1 MNRWEGLDEFVAVA
15 ECGQFTAAAERLC
28 LSSSQVSR
36 QIARL
41 EERLQTRLFY
51 RSTRRVALTEAG
63 QTFLQHCQRLQDAR
77 EEALRAVGDLGSE
90 PKGLLRMTCAVA
102 YGERFIVPLVTDF
115 MSRHPQLRV
124 DIELSNRT
132 LDLLHEG
139 LDLAIR
145 LGRLQESRLVATRL
159 APRQMYLCAA
169 PGYLQRY
176 GRPHSLSELARHNC
190 LVGSSEV
197 WNFQLNGR
205 ESALRVQGNWRC
217 NSGQAVLDAA
227 LRGLG
232 LCQLPDYY
240 VLEHLRSGAWY
251 PCWQATSHRT
261 RRCGRSI
268 RSSGTCRP
276 RFASWSTFL
285 NRAWHKAANTARN
298 NRLQPQGDLQQRTTR
313 PTSRVKPPV
322 IRPTLS
328 QQ

>member
-15 ECGQFTAAAERLC
+15 ECGQFTAAAERLS

-77 EEALRAVGDLGSE
+77 EEALRAVGDLSSE

-115 MSRHPQLRV
+115 MVLHPQLRV

-145 LGRLQESRLVATRL
+145 LGRLQDSRLVATRL

-169 PGYLQRY
+169 PAYLQRY

-190 LVGSSEV
+190 LIGSSDL
-197 WNFQLNGR
+197 WSFQASGR
-205 ESALRVQGNWRC
+205 DSSLRVQGNWRC
-217 NSGQAVLDAA
+217 NSGQAVLEAA
-227 LRGLG
+227 LRGIG

-240 VLEHLRSGAWY
+240 VLEHLRSGALVSLLDNQQPPDTAVWALY
-251 PCWQATSHRT
+251 P
-261 RRCGRSI
+261 
-268 RSSGTCRP
+268 
-276 RFASWSTFL
+276 
-285 NRAWHKAANTARN
+285 
-298 NRLQPQGDLQQRTTR
+298 QQRH
-313 PTSRVKPPV
+313 
-322 IRPTLS
+322 LS
-328 QQ
+328 PKVRQLVEFLKQGLAQRSEYR

>member
-15 ECGQFTAAAERLC
+15 ECGQFTAAAERLS

-63 QTFLQHCQRLQDAR
+63 QTFLLHCQRLQDAR

-115 MSRHPQLRV
+115 MVQHPHLRV

-132 LDLLHEG
+132 LDLLHDG

-145 LGRLQESRLVATRL
+145 LGRLQDSRLVATRL

-169 PGYLQRY
+169 PAYLQRY

-190 LVGSSEV
+190 LIGSSDT
-197 WNFQLNGR
+197 WSFQASGR
-205 ESALRVQGNWRC
+205 DSSLRVQGNWRC
-217 NSGQAVLDAA
+217 NSGQAVLEAA
-227 LRGLG
+227 LRGIG

-240 VLEHLRSGAWY
+240 VLEHLRSGALVSLLDNQQPPDTAVWALY
-251 PCWQATSHRT
+251 P
-261 RRCGRSI
+261 
-268 RSSGTCRP
+268 
-276 RFASWSTFL
+276 
-285 NRAWHKAANTARN
+285 
-298 NRLQPQGDLQQRTTR
+298 QQRHLSPKVRQLVDFLKKGLDAR
-313 PTSRVKPPV
+313 PEYHQGQQHRVTATPEPSR
-322 IRPTLS
+322 
-328 QQ
+328 

>member
-15 ECGQFTAAAERLC
+15 ECGQFTAAAERLS

-102 YGERFIVPLVTDF
+102 YGERFIVPLMTDF
-115 MSRHPQLRV
+115 MVQHPQLRV

-132 LDLLHEG
+132 LDLLGDG

-145 LGRLQESRLVATRL
+145 LGRLQDSRLVAVRL
-159 APRQMYLCAA
+159 APRQMYLCGA
-169 PGYLQRY
+169 PSYLQRY
-176 GRPHSLSELARHNC
+176 GRPHSLSELSQHNC
-190 LVGSSEV
+190 LIGSSDL
-197 WNFQLNGR
+197 WSFQASDR
-205 ESALRVQGNWRC
+205 DVSVRVHGNWRC
-217 NSGQAVLDAA
+217 NSGQAVLEAT
-227 LRGLG
+227 LRGIG

-240 VLEHLRSGAWY
+240 VLEYLRSGALVSLLDNQQPPDTAVWAIY
-251 PCWQATSHRT
+251 P
-261 RRCGRSI
+261 
-268 RSSGTCRP
+268 
-276 RFASWSTFL
+276 
-285 NRAWHKAANTARN
+285 
-298 NRLQPQGDLQQRTTR
+298 QQRH
-313 PTSRVKPPV
+313 
-322 IRPTLS
+322 LS
-328 QQ
+328 PKVRQLVDFLKKGLGQRREYRKN